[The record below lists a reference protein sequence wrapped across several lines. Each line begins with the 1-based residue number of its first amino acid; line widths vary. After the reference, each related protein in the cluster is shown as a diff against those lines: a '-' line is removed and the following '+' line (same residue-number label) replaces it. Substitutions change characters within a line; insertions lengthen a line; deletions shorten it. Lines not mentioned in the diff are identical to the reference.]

1 MATSIPA
8 NPTSGTVTQL
18 LGKLNDNDPDFRFMA
33 LNDLITVFANGKSDM
48 LHHDYNTAARTID
61 QVVKALDDQN
71 GEVQNQAIKWSVAR
85 VPWLL
90 PCLPCPHCYGHSLK
104 LISLYSP
111 SLGPLVTKTPN
122 NLIAP
127 LIEKVTT
134 LKLEHSVDTAVPAL
148 ALRNVIE
155 HLPRPQPGVPPTKD
169 VIEAYTS
176 ISRVLMPRLLGRT
189 SQMHKGSAT
198 ISLPPPGQGMIDDEV
213 NSDVVDVI
221 IEVVKCFGVMLSPH
235 EEVLALQDAILSL
248 LDNQKAASAVRKK
261 SVIALSILAVYFP
274 DDTLKIF
281 IERAVT
287 VMRQP
292 STDAVTRRLY
302 LTIMGSMARSIPH
315 RFGQHMDSIVRL
327 TLSTLDDDIL
337 QNHLEEMSDG
347 NDVGTEFA
355 EVREA
360 ALVALDAFL
369 ASCPFEMRPF
379 TEEAIA
385 ACLRYVKYDP
395 NYADDDDEE
404 MEDEEVEEDEE
415 DDFADDDEF
424 EAGGGFDDDD
434 DASWKVR
441 RSAAKALH
449 TLVATRSN
457 GDLLDSGVLYGQVAA
472 PLVRRFDEREENV
485 RLEVI
490 SAVSLLVRKTGA
502 GLVPEFTVDATGEGQ
517 TQQPLS
523 RKRRRQSSA
532 GGNTVD
538 GRGVLSPKIDKIPP
552 TGPRADLAKLTPQL
566 VKASVK
572 LLKGK
577 SIPTK
582 QAAMNLLDDL
592 ILVQQGGLSDCL
604 DQILGLVVDAVRTNA
619 SSSTSTSLSGNTGA
633 ASATQSTLRVA
644 ALKFL
649 SNIAR
654 THSSS
659 LLQPHLSKVV
669 NGVVG
674 AVNDRFYKIS
684 SQAVETVEEIG
695 KAITPPRS
703 RLTAQKYKG
712 ELAKVYEVIVDRATA
727 VDADAEVRQKA
738 IHALGTLLARTSD
751 AEGAALLPADKRKR
765 GLSIIS
771 DRLTNE
777 TTRLAAVQAVDNV
790 AAQPSPNFDAAWAQA
805 VARELAVNLRKA
817 NRALRSSSIQALKH
831 LMLSPAGQ
839 LSVDEGTKK
848 AIVEAL
854 LPIMANNDAQLLGP
868 SLRILSGLVKAD
880 TENTITPQI
889 NTAVCDLIQLN
900 VVAATLNPLLDLV
913 AQIGQ
918 SGKGEELMLGLLAIG
933 VGGDPAVVGKVI
945 GTLLVASGGTGGVN
959 IDSFVKEAETVQDG
973 LKRGLAL
980 SVLGEAAFRLGPSSP
995 LKPDIF
1001 LKHFGAEYDKFSL
1014 TAAMALGRAAAGN
1027 PQLYLPVILGG
1038 FNKSD
1043 AKPYLLLQSTKEVLL
1058 QNADVSQ
1065 HAYSIWDALLNASQQ
1080 EDHKTVCAECIGR
1093 LAIFDPD
1100 TFVPRLDVSRT
1111 VPLGSFLQLS
1121 LTYYCSNSCTI
1132 QRRASVPSPFRP
1144 CDRLSPIVVTNL
1156 TVCCRTTFS
1165 PCSRPC
1171 LETPT
1176 WRTAVWG

>member
-1 MATSIPA
+1 
-8 NPTSGTVTQL
+8 
-18 LGKLNDNDPDFRFMA
+18 
-33 LNDLITVFANGKSDM
+33 
-48 LHHDYNTAARTID
+48 
-61 QVVKALDDQN
+61 
-71 GEVQNQAIKWSVAR
+71 
-85 VPWLL
+85 
-90 PCLPCPHCYGHSLK
+90 
-104 LISLYSP
+104 
-111 SLGPLVTKTPN
+111 
-122 NLIAP
+122 
-127 LIEKVTT
+127 
-134 LKLEHSVDTAVPAL
+134 
-148 ALRNVIE
+148 
-155 HLPRPQPGVPPTKD
+155 
-169 VIEAYTS
+169 
-176 ISRVLMPRLLGRT
+176 MPRLLGRT
-189 SQMHKGSAT
+189 PQTHKGSAS
-198 ISLPPPGQGMIDDEV
+198 ISLPPPGQGMVGDEI

-221 IEVVKCFGVMLSPH
+221 IEVVKCFGVMLSPY
-235 EEVLALQDAILSL
+235 EEVLALQDAILGL

-261 SVIALSILAVYFP
+261 AVIALSILAVYFP
-274 DDTLKIF
+274 DDTLKTF
-281 IERAVT
+281 IDRAVT
-287 VMRQP
+287 VMQKP

-315 RFGQHMDSIVRL
+315 RFGQHIGNIVQL
-327 TLSTLDDDIL
+327 TLYTLAEDDL
-337 QNHLEEMSDG
+337 QKHLEEISDG
-347 NDVGTEFA
+347 DDVGTEFA

-369 ASCPFEMRPF
+369 ASCPFELRSF
-379 TEEAIA
+379 TKEAIA

-404 MEDEEVEEDEE
+404 MEDDEDEEDDE

-441 RSAAKALH
+441 RCAAKALH

-457 GDLLDSGVLYGQVAA
+457 GDLLDSGVLYGQVAV
-472 PLVRRFDEREENV
+472 PLVKRFDEREENV

-490 SAVSLLVRKTGA
+490 SAVSLLVRKTGV
-502 GLVPEFTVDATGEGQ
+502 GLVPEFTLDATQSEGQ

-532 GGNTVD
+532 AGNAAD
-538 GRGVLSPKIDKIPP
+538 GRGVLSPKIEKIPS

-592 ILVQQGGLSDCL
+592 ILVQQGGLADYL
-604 DQILGLVVDAVRTNA
+604 DQILGLVVDAVKTTA
-619 SSSTSTSLSGNTGA
+619 SSTTSTSLSGNSGA
-633 ASATQSTLRVA
+633 AAATPSTLRVA

-659 LLQPHLSKVV
+659 LLQPHLSKMV

-712 ELAKVYEVIVDRATA
+712 ELAKVYEVIVERATA
-727 VDADAEVRQKA
+727 TDADAEVRQKA

-751 AEGAALLPADKRKR
+751 AEGATLLPAEKRKK

-777 TTRLAAVQAVDNV
+777 TTRLAAVKAVDDV
-790 AAQPSPNFDAAWAQA
+790 AAHPSPNFDATWAQE
-805 VARELAVNLRKA
+805 VAQELSINLRKA
-817 NRALRSSSIQALKH
+817 NRSLRTSSIQALKH
-831 LMLSPAGQ
+831 LMLAPAGQ
-839 LSVDEGTKK
+839 QSVDEGTKK
-848 AIVEAL
+848 TIVDAL

-868 SLRILSGLVKAD
+868 SLLILAGLVKAD
-880 TENTITPQI
+880 IENTVTPQI
-889 NTAVCDLIQLN
+889 TTAICDLIQLN

-918 SGKGEELMLGLLAIG
+918 SGKGEELMRGLLAIG
-933 VGGDPAVVGKVI
+933 VGGDPAIVGKVI

-959 IDSFVKEAETVQDG
+959 IDSFVKEAQTVQDG

-980 SVLGEAAFRLGPSSP
+980 SVLGEAAFRLGPDSP
-995 LKPDIF
+995 LSPDTF

-1027 PQLYLPVILGG
+1027 PQLYLPVILSG

-1043 AKPYLLLQSTKEVLL
+1043 AKSYLLLQSTKEVLL
-1058 QNADVSQ
+1058 QNTDVSQ
-1065 HAYSIWDALLNASQQ
+1065 HANSVWDTLLSASQQ
-1080 EDHKTVCAECIGR
+1080 EDHRTVCAECIGR
-1093 LAIFDPD
+1093 LAIVDPE
-1100 TFVPRLDVSRT
+1100 TFIPRLDVSHTTPVVAFPERI
-1111 VPLGSFLQLS
+1111 
-1121 LTYYCSNSCTI
+1121 LTSNCSNSCKT
-1132 QRRASVPSPFRP
+1132 QRRAFEPSPFRH
-1144 CDRLSPIVVTNL
+1144 CGRLSPTAVTSS
-1156 TVCCRTTFS
+1156 TMCCRIIS
-1165 PCSRPC
+1165 LPCSPSCFKTLIR
-1171 LETPT
+1171 
-1176 WRTAVWG
+1176 RIAVWD